1 MPTIRIPAGTVAKIK
16 QGMSDAL
23 VSIGFVLDE
32 NDSTKLYWN
41 KDLEKNVCLKFD
53 GGANNDNINLYNYN
67 GSSKILALLAVNVTS
82 VGVRIDYRTFGNSIL
97 LGIQLASA
105 NFAIQVG
112 FIAPVSET
120 DVWYYPWYHQY
131 GQIYD
136 PITRSSYIAFNT
148 TSGLICNITGGSAES
163 AIQIS
168 KPYDTDRFVDSF
180 YFVTVHPATSAGGI
194 YTAYVGDKKL
204 LVWNYTNTN
213 TAAKAHLA
221 FDITNEI

>member
-1 MPTIRIPAGTVAKIK
+1 MPTIRIPAGTVAEIK

-41 KDLEKNVCLKFD
+41 KDLEKNVYLKFD
-53 GGANNDNINLYNYN
+53 STTNDNITLYNYN
-67 GSSKILALLAVNVTS
+67 GSSKILALLPVNVVS

-120 DVWYYPWYHQY
+120 DVWYYPWYAQY
-131 GQIYD
+131 GHIYD
-136 PITRSSYIAFNT
+136 PITRASYIAFNT
-148 TSGLICNITGGSAES
+148 ASGYICHITGGATES

-180 YFVTVHPATSAGGI
+180 YFVTVHPATNAGGI

-213 TAAKAHLA
+213 AGTKAHLA
-221 FDITNEI
+221 FDITNET